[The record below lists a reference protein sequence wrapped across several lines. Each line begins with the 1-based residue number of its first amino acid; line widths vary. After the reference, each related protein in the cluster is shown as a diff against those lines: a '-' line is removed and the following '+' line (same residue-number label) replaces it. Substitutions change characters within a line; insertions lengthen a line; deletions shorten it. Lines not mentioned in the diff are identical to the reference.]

1 MKAFELQNNFG
12 LENLKLIERP
22 EPKIQNSNDVLIKI
36 KV

>member
-22 EPKIQNSNDVLIKI
+22 DPKYKTLMIS
-36 KV
+36 